1 MARRTQ
7 INLDRKQLVTAAFD
21 LMQEV
26 GLDALSMRALAARIG
41 VQAPALYWHV
51 SDKAELLGLMA
62 ADIHAQTR
70 AAVADAADWRD
81 WLRAFGHSFRRQLL
95 QRRDAAKL
103 CSIAKPDMTRTEEA
117 AQEISAPLMVRG
129 LSQHDALSF
138 QASVIALTL
147 GWSVYQNSGPMADF
161 LATMMDFD
169 QSYAT
174 GLDALV
180 RGFEASS

>member
-7 INLDRKQLVTAAFD
+7 INLDRKQLVTAAFE

-51 SDKAELLGLMA
+51 ADKAELLGLMA
-62 ADIHAQTR
+62 AEIHAQTR
-70 AAVADAADWRD
+70 AAVEDAAHWQD

-95 QRRDAAKL
+95 QHRDAAKL
-103 CSIAKPDMTRTEEA
+103 CSIAKPDMTRTAEA
-117 AQEISAPLMVRG
+117 AREIAAPLLSRG

-138 QASVIALTL
+138 QASVISLTL
-147 GWSVYQNSGPMADF
+147 GWSIYQNSGPMADF

-169 QSYAT
+169 ESYAT

-180 RGFEASS
+180 RGFAVTA